1 MRLTHLPI
9 ELTAMLYMLA
19 YVPYILIVRA
29 LATISDKELGR
40 PLTGL
45 ETLPAVLIMSSV
57 MLFLFAWSSGW
68 WRSANR
74 ITVGGWRMPF
84 PNKWTFL
91 AGLGTAILLFT
102 VPLSLTFKN
111 VSIPFVQLLM
121 RGDVLIV
128 APIVDLISGRK
139 VRWYSW
145 VALVMVSIALSLSL
159 WERGGL
165 HMPPL
170 AIAAVVLYTIG
181 YFMRLAAMTRVAK
194 NEREDSLRGYFVEEK
209 IVGMPF
215 TLIFLMLIT
224 ISPLGNQANE
234 LTWGFVNVWSS
245 AALPW
250 LIVMAVAFFA
260 IAIFSALILLDP
272 RENTFCVPFERAAT
286 ILAGTI
292 AAYLLAILFGQP
304 LPTTVELVGV
314 ILLVAA
320 IALLSLAPRW
330 GKPVPA
336 SQPA

>member
-1 MRLTHLPI
+1 MRLTRLPI
-9 ELTAMLYMLA
+9 ELTALLYMLA
-19 YVPYILIVRA
+19 YVPYIFIVRK
-29 LATISDKELGR
+29 LSTIAAPELGR

-57 MLFLFAWSSGW
+57 MLFLFAWASGW

-74 ITVGGWRMPF
+74 LSLGNWRVIF
-84 PNKWTFL
+84 PGKWTFI
-91 AGLGTAILLFT
+91 AGIGTALLLFT

-165 HMPPL
+165 NIPAL
-170 AIAAVVLYTIG
+170 ALAAIILYTIG

-194 NEREDSLRGYFVEEK
+194 NDKEDSLRGYFVEEK

-215 TLIFLMLIT
+215 TIVFLSLIT
-224 ISPLGNQANE
+224 LSPLGNQANE
-234 LTWGFVNVWSS
+234 LSWGFVSVWSS
-245 AALPW
+245 SALP
-250 LIVMAVAFFA
+250 LLFIMAVAFFA

-292 AAYLLAILFGQP
+292 AAFLLAIFLGQP
-304 LPTTVELVGV
+304 FPTTVELIGV
-314 ILLVAA
+314 VLLVAA

-330 GKPVPA
+330 NRPA
-336 SQPA
+336 VTQPA

>member
-45 ETLPAVLIMSSV
+45 ETLPAVLVMSSV
-57 MLFLFAWSSGW
+57 MLFVFAWGSGW

-74 ITVGGWRMPF
+74 LTLGGWRIPF

-128 APIVDLISGRK
+128 APLVDLLSGRK

-165 HMPPL
+165 NMPTL
-170 AIAAVVLYTIG
+170 AIAAVALYTIG

-194 NEREDSLRGYFVEEK
+194 NEREESLRGYFVEEK

-215 TLIFLMLIT
+215 AILFLALIT
-224 ISPLGNQANE
+224 LSPLGNQASE
-234 LTWGFVNVWSS
+234 LRWGFAQVWSS
-245 AALPW
+245 AAFPW
-250 LIVMAVAFFA
+250 LVVMAVAFFA

-292 AAYLLAILFGQP
+292 AAYLLAVFFGQSA
-304 LPTTVELVGV
+304 PTTIELIGT
-314 ILLVAA
+314 ILLIAA
-320 IALLSLAPRW
+320 IVLLSLAPRW
-330 GKPVPA
+330 THSAAA